1 MIEKIQKI
9 TNNIS
14 IEVKTIFGIIIFTI
28 FIVGLERYQI
38 SQSITE
44 QFIKSKKSKNQ
55 LLVSTILPV
64 VSLNMSLGLD
74 DANKEYLDYVAK
86 QYSDLEFMEIKDTNQ
101 NIVYKYGKYE
111 KVQHYMKEE
120 YLDFCVKNITD
131 TVTNEVIGSI
141 HMHFSDK
148 DYQEILS
155 KSRNTTIKVMIT
167 AFILLLIFISLI
179 KNEFKYLQQLT
190 SNVLEYDPKL
200 NNFPLEELHRRDEV
214 GVINNAIV
222 TMVKKI
228 ATHTHELDEINLSL
242 EEKIK
247 MRTKELEDVNEKL
260 KALSVTDELTQLSNR
275 RYFEEYFHK
284 TWELAK
290 RNKANLSLIMCDIDL
305 FKKVNDTYGHQA
317 GDYILQSIS
326 KIMKKFLKRE
336 TDFVARYGG
345 EEFVI
350 VLYDTDAN
358 TAKEL
363 CQNIQEGL
371 KKQGEFEFK
380 GENIGEITLSFGIS
394 SIVPHI
400 GDSSEGLLKLSD
412 RALYKAKE
420 NGRNRIEQS

>member
-155 KSRNTTIKVMIT
+155 KSRNTTIKVMFT

>member
-14 IEVKTIFGIIIFTI
+14 IEIKTIIGIIIFTV

-55 LLVSTILPV
+55 LLINTILPV

-86 QYSDLEFMEIKDTNQ
+86 QYDDLEFMEIRDTKQ
-101 NIVYKYGKYE
+101 NIIYTYGSYE
-111 KVQHYMKEE
+111 KIQHYMKEE

-131 TVTNEVIGSI
+131 VVTQEVLGSI
-141 HMHFSDK
+141 QMHFSDK
-148 DYQEILS
+148 DYQQILS
-155 KSRNTTIKVMIT
+155 QSRNTTIKVMAT
-167 AFILLLIFISLI
+167 ALILLLIFIILI
-179 KNEFKYLQQLT
+179 KNEFKYLQKLT

-200 NNFPLEELHRRDEV
+200 NNFPLDELHRRDEV

-222 TMVKKI
+222 SMVKKI
-228 ATHTHELDEINLSL
+228 AAHTHELDEINLSL

-247 MRTKELEDVNEKL
+247 KRTKELEDVNEKL
-260 KALSVTDELTQLSNR
+260 ITLSVTDELTQLSNR

-290 RNKANLSLIMCDIDL
+290 RNKVHISIIMCDIDW

-317 GDYILQSIS
+317 GDYVLQSIS
-326 KIMKKFLKRE
+326 KFMKKSLKRE
-336 TDFVARYGG
+336 TDFIARYGG

-350 VLYDTDAN
+350 VLYDTDVK
-358 TAKEL
+358 TAEEL
-363 CQNIQEGL
+363 CQNIQQRL
-371 KKQGEFEFK
+371 KEHGEFEFK

-394 SIVPHI
+394 SIIPHV

-420 NGRNRIEQS
+420 KGRNRIEHI